1 MTNHQASKLPTVG
14 DLGEQGILDAMLP
27 LLDSKQAPLGP
38 GDDAGALAVSGSEV
52 VVSVDTLV
60 ENQDFRLYW
69 DSGFEHKAFDIGW
82 KSIAQNVS
90 DINAMGGVPT
100 GAVISLS
107 LPESTSI
114 EWVKEF
120 SRGISAA
127 VQGLGAGRLAVIG
140 GDLGKA
146 AEISVTTTVIGEC
159 EHGKVLRS
167 GATPGDRIA
176 IAGRVGSAGAGLA
189 VLDGSTQWQ
198 TWNRSVRRIVDSQ
211 CKPTPPLESGP
222 RAAEA
227 GASAMMDIS
236 DGLIRDASRLAKASG
251 VNLNLNVDSLKHFA
265 ARLEPAAVLLGAD
278 PMLWVLEG
286 GEDFGL
292 LAVFPKG
299 ASIPEE
305 FTVIGDVSAQTGR
318 RALVKIDGQI
328 VNGSRGFDHF
338 SEAMKR

>member
-1 MTNHQASKLPTVG
+1 
-14 DLGEQGILDAMLP
+14 
-27 LLDSKQAPLGP
+27 
-38 GDDAGALAVSGSEV
+38 
-52 VVSVDTLV
+52 
-60 ENQDFRLYW
+60 
-69 DSGFEHKAFDIGW
+69 
-82 KSIAQNVS
+82 
-90 DINAMGGVPT
+90 
-100 GAVISLS
+100 
-107 LPESTSI
+107 
-114 EWVKEF
+114 
-120 SRGISAA
+120 
-127 VQGLGAGRLAVIG
+127 VIG

-189 VLDGSTQWQ
+189 VLDGNTQWQ

-227 GASAMMDIS
+227 GASAMMDVS

-265 ARLEPAAVLLGAD
+265 ARLE
-278 PMLWVLEG
+278 
-286 GEDFGL
+286 DFGL
-292 LAVFPKG
+292 LAVFPQG

-328 VNGSRGFDHF
+328 VNGARGFDHF